1 MNGRLIFDAFVPNI
15 ALLNREPGRRY
26 PVGLIRHDPLGDVA
40 VDETVSYDPITQ
52 IQHTTWYWS
61 TDRERDFWLA
71 TFGLR
76 QIFPQEMQL
85 LVSLG
90 GLRLVERFGD
100 FDHSP
105 LTPQSSRQVCICSL
119 A

>member
-1 MNGRLIFDAFVPNI
+1 
-15 ALLNREPGRRY
+15 
-26 PVGLIRHDPLGDVA
+26 
-40 VDETVSYDPITQ
+40 
-52 IQHTTWYWS
+52 
-61 TDRERDFWLA
+61 
-71 TFGLR
+71 
-76 QIFPQEMQL
+76 MQL

-90 GLRLVERFGD
+90 GLRLVERLGD